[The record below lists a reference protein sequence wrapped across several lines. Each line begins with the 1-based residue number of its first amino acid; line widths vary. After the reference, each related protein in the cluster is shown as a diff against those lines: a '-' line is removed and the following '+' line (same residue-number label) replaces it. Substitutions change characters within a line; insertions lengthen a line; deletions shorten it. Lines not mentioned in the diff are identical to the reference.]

1 MQSIG
6 TDACG
11 WAEGNKVKAV
21 LSFMKQTMTDEE
33 FKVLRD
39 LKEDK
44 TKKTVKQVCADV
56 EARCMSDMLQL
67 EGKSKKGRQTAAV
80 TGPRR

>member
-1 MQSIG
+1 MAALLLDIAERRLMLSIG

-56 EARCMSDMLQL
+56 EARWR
-67 EGKSKKGRQTAAV
+67 GRRKGSK
-80 TGPRR
+80 RRW